1 MQLSSRQWVCQ
12 ASVQRCLSLGGRL
25 TVKTQAGLHSRPSVK
40 RVTAL
45 KISLSLKFLAIQ
57 NLQILPLRAWSVLG
71 VCQVWPWWNFHMPEV
86 FWSAIGKKSSVWN
99 AFCLAV
105 VALSKIPMKLV
116 YWKQHYERWKAKPS
130 CLHCLSISM
139 RLKEVARPSWFSLR
153 TNTFFFPSAM
163 LVLWLMLFF
172 FWVLSQRIK
181 KL

>member
-1 MQLSSRQWVCQ
+1 MLKESQPWRSH
-12 ASVQRCLSLGGRL
+12 CLWNFWPF
-25 TVKTQAGLHSRPSVK
+25 KT
-40 RVTAL
+40 
-45 KISLSLKFLAIQ
+45 F
-57 NLQILPLRAWSVLG
+57 QILPLRAWSVLG

-86 FWSAIGKKSSVWN
+86 FWSAIGKKSSFWN

-130 CLHCLSISM
+130 CLHCLSISV

-153 TNTFFFPSAM
+153 TNTFFFSSAM

-172 FWVLSQRIK
+172 FFGFYLRGLKSCKYWEWDKENGICDGNVQWAISGPCCHCYLHSSK
-181 KL
+181 F